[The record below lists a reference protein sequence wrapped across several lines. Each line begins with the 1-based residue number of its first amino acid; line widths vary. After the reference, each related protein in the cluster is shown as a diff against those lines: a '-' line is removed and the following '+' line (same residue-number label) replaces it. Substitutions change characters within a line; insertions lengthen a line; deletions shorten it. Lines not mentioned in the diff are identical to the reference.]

1 MSHLS
6 ANLCRPVVMHSWHRL
21 TVSGVCFPDDGY
33 KRPTA
38 DYTECIIVAVLTA
51 VLLVF
56 SVVGSV
62 YVFRGHWVR
71 CALLL
76 VIRERLR
83 QPVCQL
89 SL

>member
-1 MSHLS
+1 
-6 ANLCRPVVMHSWHRL
+6 MHSWHRL

-33 KRPTA
+33 KEPTV
-38 DYTECIIVAVLTA
+38 DYRESIIVAVFTA

-71 CALLL
+71 CALL
-76 VIRERLR
+76 VIRERLG
-83 QPVCQL
+83 QPFCHCENL
-89 SL
+89 PFHKL